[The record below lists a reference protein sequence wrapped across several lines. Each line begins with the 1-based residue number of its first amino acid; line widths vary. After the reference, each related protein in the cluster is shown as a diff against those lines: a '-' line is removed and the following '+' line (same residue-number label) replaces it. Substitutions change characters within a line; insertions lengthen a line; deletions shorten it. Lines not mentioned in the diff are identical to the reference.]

1 MAITLFVVR
10 ATIAKD
16 KEAAF
21 NAWYDNE
28 HAPQVLQFNGA
39 VSARRYRKIL
49 GDDKFQYMA
58 VYEFASE
65 AVFQRFLASDHLK
78 ALVKDYEASFGA
90 WSERE
95 RAAIRRSGPKPTRRP
110 HTEPTRLMRT
120 TALSVSWRPR
130 PGKCLVGFPAIL
142 HGRAPIRTRSIL
154 KFAARAMLCGGGSGF
169 DLAAVGHGH
178 A

>member
-21 NAWYDNE
+21 NTWYDNE

-49 GDDKFQYMA
+49 CDDKFQYMA

-78 ALVKDYEASFGA
+78 ALVKDYEASFGE
-90 WSERE
+90 SSQRE
-95 RAAIRRSGPKPTRRP
+95 RAAYTQIWP
-110 HTEPTRLMRT
+110 
-120 TALSVSWRPR
+120 
-130 PGKCLVGFPAIL
+130 
-142 HGRAPIRTRSIL
+142 
-154 KFAARAMLCGGGSGF
+154 
-169 DLAAVGHGH
+169 
-178 A
+178 